1 MDYQVAPGLANA
13 HGSGIRVEEV
23 AAKVV
28 YLTDGD
34 DGGQVHESALKEVG
48 VHAHRIFR
56 LPRSHAVEDLINRD
70 DYISVVND
78 FLERM
83 GQSKRF
89 DATEVAAETPVAKA
103 FADWAKAN
111 RLQAPSKVEVAY
123 ALLAKPGRRLT
134 LDGKRALVALHSK
147 FMSAFEIE
155 ARRP

>member
-1 MDYQVAPGLANA
+1 MAVKVKKPALLGHGAKRLPFRERVPGVNNSIVKDVVVVAETP
-13 HGSGIRVEEV
+13 
-23 AAKVV
+23 K
-28 YLTDGD
+28 
-34 DGGQVHESALKEVG
+34 
-48 VHAHRIFR
+48 
-56 LPRSHAVEDLINRD
+56 PRSHAVENLINRD

-123 ALLAKPGRRLT
+123 ALLAKSGRRLT
-134 LDGKRALVALHSK
+134 LDGKRALVALHSN
-147 FMSAFEIE
+147 S
-155 ARRP
+155 